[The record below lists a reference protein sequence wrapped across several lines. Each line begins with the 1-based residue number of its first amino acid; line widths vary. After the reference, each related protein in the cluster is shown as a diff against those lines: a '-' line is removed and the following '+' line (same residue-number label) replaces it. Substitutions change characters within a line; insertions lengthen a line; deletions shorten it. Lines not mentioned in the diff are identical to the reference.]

1 MDKRITY
8 LVINI
13 FNYSSNKSLKWG
25 VNMSCSCNLEPV
37 EVRESVNLSEIDS
50 IIEKYGKVK
59 GSTITIL
66 QSVQEHYGFLP
77 PETLTYIAQK
87 TGMKEAK
94 LYGVATFYTQ
104 FRLKPVGKNLIL
116 LCQGTACH
124 VNGASVIEK
133 AVIEELGITEGETTE
148 DGIFTLTNVACLGC
162 CSLAPVM
169 MINGETYAK
178 LTPEKTVA
186 VLRQL
191 RTEAQAEMGDN

>member
-1 MDKRITY
+1 MLHIIEKRGAKMT
-8 LVINI
+8 
-13 FNYSSNKSLKWG
+13 
-25 VNMSCSCNLEPV
+25 CSCKPDQVQIQNQTQD
-37 EVRESVNLSEIDS
+37 RELVDLSVIDP

-66 QSVQEHYGFLP
+66 QGVQETYGFLP
-77 PETLTYIAQK
+77 PETLSYIAKK

-104 FRLKPVGKNLIL
+104 FRMKPVGKNLIM

-124 VNGASVIEK
+124 VNGASTIEK
-133 AVIEELGITEGETTE
+133 AIVEELGICEGETTE
-148 DGIFTLTNVACLGC
+148 DGIFTFTNVACLGC

-186 VLRQL
+186 VLRAL
-191 RTEAQAEMGDN
+191 RAEAQTEMEVS

>member
-1 MDKRITY
+1 MT
-8 LVINI
+8 
-13 FNYSSNKSLKWG
+13 
-25 VNMSCSCNLEPV
+25 CSCKQDPMGIQDQV
-37 EVRESVNLSEIDS
+37 EDRALVDLSLIDP

-66 QSVQEHYGFLP
+66 QGVQETYGFLP
-77 PETLTYIAQK
+77 SETLTYIAKK

-104 FRLKPVGKNLIL
+104 FRMKPVGKNLIM

-124 VNGASVIEK
+124 VNGASAIEK
-133 AVIEELGITEGETTE
+133 AIVEELGICEGETTS
-148 DGIFTLTNVACLGC
+148 DGIFTFTNVACLGC

-178 LTPEKTVA
+178 LTPEKTVG
-186 VLRQL
+186 VLREL
-191 RTEAQAEMGDN
+191 RAEAQSEMEVS